1 MKIETKHLIDT
12 IQLAE
17 NIYFDD
23 YGYKI
28 GIHSYAGNRP
38 SSGNEWKTE
47 MEVAGERL
55 ISIHYD
61 ELNRGTDWSMC
72 RIDGEPFG
80 GTASA

>member
-1 MKIETKHLIDT
+1 VMAAVHALVDRLTFFGP
-12 IQLAE
+12 
-17 NIYFDD
+17 YPR
-23 YGYKI
+23 GV
-28 GIHSYAGNRP
+28 
-38 SSGNEWKTE
+38 E

-55 ISIHYD
+55 MSIHYD